1 MKLVRHGEPGLE
13 RPGMLHEGLLRDLSA
28 VVADI
33 TPATL
38 ASGLIE
44 RLRGIDPASLPQVPG
59 TPRLGA
65 PLSHTGKFLAIGLNY
80 RDHAL
85 EAGMPLPEEPVLFM
99 KAASCLSGPTDPVVR
114 PRGSTRLDYEVE
126 LGVVIGRRAHLV
138 SEAEALAHVAG
149 YLIVNDISERAWQ
162 LKRGGQWTKGKSAD
176 SFGPIGPWLVSTDEV
191 PDPQA
196 LFLQLDLNG
205 APRQRGTTSDMVC
218 GVAKLV
224 SYLSGFM
231 TLHPGDII
239 TTGTPA
245 GVGSTRKPPEYLQPG
260 DLMTLRISGLG
271 EQSLPVV
278 QEP

>member
-1 MKLVRHGEPGLE
+1 MKLVRHGPPGREQPGL
-13 RPGMLHEGLLRDLSA
+13 LHAGVVRDLSA

-33 TPATL
+33 GPAAL
-38 ASGLIE
+38 AAGLVAQ
-44 RLRGIDPASLPQVPG
+44 LRSIDPVSLPAVAG

-65 PLSHTGKFLAIGLNY
+65 PLSHTGAFLAIGLNY

-99 KAASCLSGPTDPVVR
+99 KAASCLSGPADPVIR
-114 PRGSTRLDYEVE
+114 PRGSTRLDHEIE
-126 LGVVIGRRAHLV
+126 LGVVMGTRARHV
-138 SEAEALAHVAG
+138 AEADALAHVAG

-176 SFGPIGPWLVSTDEV
+176 TFGPIGPWLVTADEV

-196 LFLQLDLNG
+196 LALQLDVNG
-205 APRQRGTTSDMVC
+205 KARQRGHTRDMVF

-245 GVGSTRKPPEYLQPG
+245 GVGSSLGPSGYLQPG
-260 DLMTLRISGLG
+260 DVMALRIDGLG
-271 EQSLPVV
+271 EQSLTVI

>member
-1 MKLVRHGEPGLE
+1 MKLVRHGPPGAE
-13 RPGMLHEGLLRDLSA
+13 RPGLLHAGAIRDLSA
-28 VVADI
+28 LVPDI
-33 TPATL
+33 GPAQL
-38 ASGLIE
+38 ASGLIP
-44 RLRGIDPASLPQVPG
+44 RLRGLDPATLPQVAG
-59 TPRLGA
+59 VPRLGP

-80 RDHAL
+80 RDHAF

-99 KAASCLSGPTDPVVR
+99 KASSSLSGPADPVVR
-114 PRGSTRLDYEVE
+114 PRGSTRLDHEVE
-126 LGVVIGRRAHLV
+126 LGVVIGATARHV
-138 SEAEALAHVAG
+138 GEPEALTHVAG
-149 YLIVNDISERAWQ
+149 YLVVNDVSERAWQ

-176 SFGPIGPWLVSTDEV
+176 TFGPIGPWLVTADEV

-196 LFLQLDLNG
+196 LSLRLDVNG
-205 APRQRGTTSDMVC
+205 VARQRGSTANMVF

-245 GVGSTRKPPEYLQPG
+245 GVGSALKPPVYLQPG
-260 DLMTLRISGLG
+260 DVMTLGIEGLG
-271 EQSLPVV
+271 EQSLTVV